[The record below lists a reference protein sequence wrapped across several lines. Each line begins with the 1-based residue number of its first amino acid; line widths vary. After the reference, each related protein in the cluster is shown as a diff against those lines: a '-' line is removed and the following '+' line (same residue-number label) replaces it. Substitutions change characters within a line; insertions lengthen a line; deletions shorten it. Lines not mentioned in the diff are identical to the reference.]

1 MRARWEQGGSKVETR
16 WERDVFEAR
25 RVEPDLGKLKDSDV
39 NEHSS
44 KRGGEPELSG
54 NGIDASSSKQR
65 IDSFEE
71 KCSMVVLVFQ

>member
-1 MRARWEQGGSKVETR
+1 MEAR
-16 WERDVFEAR
+16 WERDVCEAR

-44 KRGGEPELSG
+44 KRGEPELSG
-54 NGIDASSSKQR
+54 NGIDASSSKHGHSPSPCLR

-71 KCSMVVLVFQ
+71 KSSMVVLVLQ